1 MYASNYFENL
11 MMSLLM
17 GGTGI
22 PAPLNLY
29 LALFA
34 SNPGES
40 GSAGT
45 EISYTGYER
54 MPITFDR
61 PAVSGSG
68 LAIENNTVITFT
80 EAPASSGTVQYVG
93 IFDQVNGGNMW
104 LYGPL
109 TTPLNIQA
117 GVSPVFQVGALK
129 WTWSGNLSSYYRGAI
144 MNVLS
149 ERTSLPAFIPYIG
162 LYNGDPLTSG
172 QELSG
177 SQYARMRLS
186 MQESEIQPE
195 SGALRYENS
204 NEITSPTAGTGGWG
218 TLTHIAILDAASGGN
233 VFAGTALTNNA
244 SYSITY
250 GSVVGFH
257 PGDLTFSIN

>member
-1 MYASNYFENL
+1 MYASNFFENQ
-11 MMSLLM
+11 MMGLLL

-22 PAPLNLY
+22 TAPANLY

-40 GSAGT
+40 GNDGT
-45 EISYTGYER
+45 EISYTGYSR
-54 MPITFDR
+54 MPISFER

-68 LAIENNTVITFT
+68 LAIENDTVITFT

-104 LYGPL
+104 LYGAL
-109 TTPLNIQA
+109 TTPLNIQS
-117 GVSPVFQVGALK
+117 GVSPVFQVGQLK
-129 WTWSGNLSSYYRGAI
+129 WTWSGNLSSYYRTAI

-149 ERTSLPAFIPYIG
+149 ERNNLSAFIPYIG
-162 LYNGDPLTSG
+162 LFNGDPLGSG

-177 SQYARMRLS
+177 NQYSRLRLT
-186 MQESEIQPE
+186 MQAAANQPE

-204 NEITSPTAGTGGWG
+204 NEITSPTAGSGGWG
-218 TLTHIAILDAASGGN
+218 TLTHIAILDAATGGN
-233 VFAGTALTNNA
+233 IFAGISLTNNA
-244 SYSITY
+244 TYNITY

-257 PGDLTFSIN
+257 AGDLSFSIN